1 MKKVSIII
9 VTYNSEKDIY
19 DCVTSIMEHAD
30 IPLQEIEL
38 VVVDNNS
45 TGCDAMFDKLK
56 TLWGEDIVL
65 IKNSCNGGYGQG
77 NNVGIRQSSAPLV
90 LIMNPDVRLV
100 CPIFRKAIA
109 LFANDKNMC
118 MLGMKQWLTLEEP
131 STNSFTCTYM
141 MNGYLSTVL
150 SALCTRLDVYIAK
163 YMHFSG
169 SCFFINKAMF
179 EAVGLFDESV
189 FLYGEEDDIHYRLLH
204 RFKDCKMVYDKSL
217 RYLHLTKERQ
227 PDIKYEKTLIDVA
240 VMQNKEKGYSERK
253 TLKNRLRCINLQ
265 IFRERLRVMFGKKDC
280 TLLNMLEELKQY
292 NKEKL
297 KNESLLNGNETTS
310 HG

>member
-56 TLWGEDIVL
+56 TLWREDIVL

-131 STNSFTCTYM
+131 STNSFACTYM

-179 EAVGLFDESV
+179 ETVGLFDESV

-240 VMQNKEKGYSERK
+240 VMQNKKKGYSERR
-253 TLKNRLRCINLQ
+253 TLKNIRRSVDLLIY
-265 IFRERLRVMFGKKDC
+265 RECLRVMLGKKNRNS
-280 TLLNMLEELKQY
+280 LNLLEEIKQY
-292 NKEKL
+292 IKEK
-297 KNESLLNGNETTS
+297 ERCRI
-310 HG
+310 

>member
-19 DCVTSIMEHAD
+19 DCINSIIENSD
-30 IPLQEIEL
+30 IPLAEIEL

-45 TGCDAMFDKLK
+45 TGCDTMFGKLK
-56 TLWGEDIVL
+56 TLWGEDIIL
-65 IKNSCNGGYGQG
+65 IK
-77 NNVGIRQSSAPLV
+77 PLV

-100 CPIFRKAIA
+100 CPIFHKAIDR
-109 LFANDKNMC
+109 FSKDKSMC

-131 STNSFTCTYM
+131 SSNSFTCTYR
-141 MNGYLSTVL
+141 MNGYLSTIL
-150 SALCTRLDVYIAK
+150 SALCTRLDFYIAK

-189 FLYGEEDDIHYRLLH
+189 FLYGEEDDIHYRLMH
-204 RFKDCKMVYDKSL
+204 RFKDCKMIYDKSL
-217 RYLHLTKERQ
+217 RYLHLTKERK

-240 VMQNKEKGYSERK
+240 VIQNKKKGYSKQK
-253 TLKNRLRCINLQ
+253 TLINRLRCINLQ
-265 IFRERLRVMFGKKDC
+265 IFRERLRIMLGKKDQ
-280 TLLNMLEELKQY
+280 TLLDMLEKLKLY
-292 NKEKL
+292 IKEKL
-297 KNESLLNGNETTS
+297 EQ
-310 HG
+310 

>member
-19 DCVTSIMEHAD
+19 DCITSIIENSD
-30 IPLQEIEL
+30 IPLAEIEL

-45 TGCDAMFDKLK
+45 RGCDTMFKKLK

-65 IKNSCNGGYGQG
+65 IKNSRNGGYGQG
-77 NNVGIRQSSAPLV
+77 NNVGIRRCSAPVV

-100 CPIFRKAIA
+100 CPIFRKAID
-109 LFANDKNMC
+109 LFSKDKNMC

-131 STNSFTCTYM
+131 STNSFTCTYR
-141 MNGYLSTVL
+141 MNGYLSTIL
-150 SALCTRLDVYIAK
+150 SALCTRLDIYIAK

-189 FLYGEEDDIHYRLLH
+189 FLYGEEDDIHYRLMH
-204 RFKDCKMVYDKSL
+204 RFKDCKLMYDKSL
-217 RYLHLTKERQ
+217 RYLHLTKERL
-227 PDIKYEKTLIDVA
+227 PDLRYEKTLIDVA
-240 VMQNKEKGYSERK
+240 VLQNKKKGYDERI

-265 IFRERLRVMFGKKDC
+265 IIREQLRIIFGKNDR
-280 TLLNMLEELKQY
+280 TLLCMLKELKLYVKTLVSKKQ
-292 NKEKL
+292 
-297 KNESLLNGNETTS
+297 S
-310 HG
+310 

>member
-19 DCVTSIMEHAD
+19 DCITSIIENSD
-30 IPLQEIEL
+30 IPLAEIEL
-38 VVVDNNS
+38 IVVDNNS
-45 TGCDAMFDKLK
+45 TGCDTMFNKLN

-65 IKNSCNGGYGQG
+65 IKNSSNGGYGQG
-77 NNVGIRQSSAPLV
+77 NNVGIRQSSAPVV

-100 CPIFRKAIA
+100 CPIFKKAID
-109 LFANDKNMC
+109 LFSKDNKMC
-118 MLGMKQWLTLEEP
+118 VLGMKQWLTLEQP

-141 MNGYLSTVL
+141 MNGYFATIF
-150 SALCTRLDVYIAK
+150 SALCTRLDIYIAK

-189 FLYGEEDDIHYRLLH
+189 FLYGEEDDIHYRLKH
-204 RFKDCKMVYDKSL
+204 RFKDCKMVYDKNL
-217 RYLHLTKERQ
+217 KYLHLTKERQ
-227 PDIKYEKTLIDVA
+227 PDIKYEETLIDVA
-240 VMQNKEKGYSERK
+240 VIQNKKKGYDERM

-265 IFRERLRVMFGKKDC
+265 IFRERVRVILGKKDK
-280 TLLNMLEELKQY
+280 TLLNILERLKLY
-292 NKEKL
+292 IKEKL
-297 KNESLLNGNETTS
+297 QK
-310 HG
+310 

>member
-19 DCVTSIMEHAD
+19 DCITSIIENSD
-30 IPLQEIEL
+30 IPLAEIEL

-45 TGCDAMFDKLK
+45 TGCDTMFGKLK
-56 TLWGEDIVL
+56 TLWGEDIIL
-65 IKNSCNGGYGQG
+65 IKNSSNGGYGQG
-77 NNVGIRQSSAPLV
+77 NNVGIRRCSAPLV

-100 CPIFRKAIA
+100 CPIFHKAIDR
-109 LFANDKNMC
+109 FSKDKSMC

-131 STNSFTCTYM
+131 SSNSFTCTYR
-141 MNGYLSTVL
+141 MNGYLSTIL
-150 SALCTRLDVYIAK
+150 SALCTRLDFYIAK

-179 EAVGLFDESV
+179 EVVGLFDENV

-204 RFKDCKMVYDKSL
+204 RFKDCKMKYDKSL
-217 RYLHLTKERQ
+217 KYLHLTKERK
-227 PDIKYEKTLIDVA
+227 PDIRYEKTLIDVA
-240 VMQNKEKGYSERK
+240 VIQNQKKGYNEHK

-265 IFRERLRVMFGKKDC
+265 ILRERLRIMLGKKDQ
-280 TLLNMLEELKQY
+280 TLLDMLEKLKLY
-292 NKEKL
+292 IKEKL
-297 KNESLLNGNETTS
+297 EQ
-310 HG
+310 

>member
-19 DCVTSIMEHAD
+19 DCITSIIENSD
-30 IPLQEIEL
+30 ISLAEIEL

-45 TGCDAMFDKLK
+45 RGCDTMFKKLK
-56 TLWGEDIVL
+56 TLWGEDIIL
-65 IKNSCNGGYGQG
+65 IKNSRNGGYGQG
-77 NNVGIRQSSAPLV
+77 NNVGIRRCSAPVV

-100 CPIFRKAIA
+100 CPIFRKAID
-109 LFANDKNMC
+109 LFSKDKNMC

-131 STNSFTCTYM
+131 STNSFTCTYR
-141 MNGYLSTVL
+141 MNGYLSTIL
-150 SALCTRLDVYIAK
+150 SALCTRLDIYIAK

-179 EAVGLFDESV
+179 ETVGLFDESV
-189 FLYGEEDDIHYRLLH
+189 FLYGEEDDIHYRLMH
-204 RFKDCKMVYDKSL
+204 RFKDCKMMYDKSL

-227 PDIKYEKTLIDVA
+227 PDLRYEKTLIDVA
-240 VMQNKEKGYSERK
+240 VLQNKKKGYDERI

-265 IFRERLRVMFGKKDC
+265 IFRERLRIMFGKNDK
-280 TLLNMLEELKQY
+280 TLLNILEGLKLY
-292 NKEKL
+292 VKEKQQNS
-297 KNESLLNGNETTS
+297 KQTK
-310 HG
+310 